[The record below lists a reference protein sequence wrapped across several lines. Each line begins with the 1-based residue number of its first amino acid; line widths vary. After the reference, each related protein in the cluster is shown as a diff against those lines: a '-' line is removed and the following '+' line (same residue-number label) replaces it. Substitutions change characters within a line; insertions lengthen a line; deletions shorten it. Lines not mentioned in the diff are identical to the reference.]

1 MDTLPEQG
9 IRQRSSRKILDVVQD
24 LDAFSK
30 VVDKAKEEKSAANG
44 MISLICFAV
53 IASLMTGHLYDY
65 FFGDSKFYYKFALDY
80 AHDESPKI
88 DVDMIVSTSCSN
100 LDVSPLNKEQ
110 LLELFALEN
119 QLKKDPTR
127 FELTEE
133 EEKYWKILQNVN
145 KKKEFNLKGLDSLT
159 FVSNTIERGLENA
172 ANLKQKE
179 EAAAIIEQRKLK
191 GLNGE
196 QPTGGETFFMI
207 GNGLGVFQII
217 STNTQ
222 QEDEGTAC
230 RIHGRVPVSKAKGD
244 RLVISVGKSMGI
256 GGLFAHF
263 EGAATNTGNI
273 SHRIERLHFGE
284 RIPGLVS
291 PLAGTEKFSLSGN
304 DVYRYYLKVIPTR
317 IFHSGLFSGST
328 LTYQYS
334 VTFLK
339 KESKPNEH
347 AHGAIIIDFE
357 FVPTVIEVR
366 QDRTSFTQ
374 LLVRLCAIIGGVFAT
389 SSILTMCVSSAAWFC
404 SSGMLEVGTDA
415 STEHSFP
422 ALKET
427 VPLVS

>member
-9 IRQRSSRKILDVVQD
+9 IRHRSSRKILDVVQD

-30 VVDKAKEEKSAANG
+30 VVDKAKEEKSATNG
-44 MISLICFAV
+44 LISLICFAV
-53 IASLMTGHLYDY
+53 ILSLMAGHLYDY
-65 FFGDSKFYYKFALDY
+65 YFGDSKFYYKFALDY
-80 AHDESPKI
+80 AYDESPKI
-88 DVDMIVSTSCSN
+88 DVDMIVATPCSN
-100 LDVSPLNKEQ
+100 LDVSPLNKEHM
-110 LLELFALEN
+110 LDMFLMEN

-133 EEKYWKILQNVN
+133 EEKYWKVLQNAN
-145 KKKEFNLKGLDSLT
+145 KKQEFNFKGLDSLT
-159 FVSNTIERGLENA
+159 FVSNSVEKGLENA

-179 EAAAIIEQRKLK
+179 EAAAIMEQRKLK
-191 GLNGE
+191 GHDGE
-196 QPTGGETFFMI
+196 PQGGSETFFMI
-207 GNGLGVFQII
+207 GNGVGVFQII

-222 QEDEGTAC
+222 QDDEGTAC

-244 RLVISVGKSMGI
+244 RLVVSIGKSVGI

-263 EGAATNTGNI
+263 EGNEGNSGNI

-284 RIPGLVS
+284 RIPGLVT
-291 PLAGTEKFSLSGN
+291 PLAGTEKFSMTGN
-304 DVYRYYLKVIPTR
+304 DIYRYYLKIIPTR
-317 IFHSGLFSGST
+317 VFHSGLFSGST

-339 KESKPNEH
+339 KESKPDEH

-366 QDRTSFTQ
+366 QDRTSFAQ

-389 SSILTMCVSSAAWFC
+389 SSILTMCVGSATCIFKGA
-404 SSGMLEVGTDA
+404 GNGEVENTAYTGQEFT
-415 STEHSFP
+415 
-422 ALKET
+422 
-427 VPLVS
+427 PLVETRVS